1 MHNQNSIKNTKS
13 IKKTKKNTNTKENSK
28 TSIIKKYKFSFKN
41 VKKYKAVNNYNDND
55 NDKFNNIDN
64 NYSKSFTIRFTSRKF
79 LSQTKSKIKR
89 GPKLKIN
96 KQDLFAIYIGD
107 NLYNLRKGK
116 TIYKNKL
123 DKYVFNEAD
132 EKCIC
137 QNILT
142 FNKSK
147 NINPDT
153 NINTN
158 LHDDC
163 ECGNMKIYGSQGKSG
178 AVINSIKCGNNQNI
192 LKIINMSNY
201 YMKMRTETNNYI
213 FVELDG
219 FTIQTLINNYVYK
232 ELPNNTINII
242 NSGVCKNKYRS
253 LKGYN
258 LLEEATLGSGQDFLI
273 KLLSGLY
280 DDDFNIKNEDNRY
293 VAITNYLLQVICI
306 IGHLQSS
313 KLEFF
318 HGDYKPENVFVKKS
332 DKKSL
337 PVFTFK
343 VFGKSIQVKNI
354 GFVVLIADFDK
365 SSITIEEEFNQKKY
379 RIISPIVYKLF
390 LRGSVNSII
399 KKYGDIDPDSSF
411 LKKQDL
417 ENPARKISRAKN
429 DNEEV
434 SYNYS
439 SPKGVKFEKLFISH
453 LVPKR
458 MDPTMTVLRSAGI
471 KLFRDFDLYTFFI
484 KLLDSTRIR
493 EYFMTKR
500 FNVTLMSFMSPKFIN
515 ALYDMPS
522 KETSISE
529 SAYITIDILN
539 KIKEPMHSVF
549 SDYYVET
556 LSALNYRLFR

>member
-1 MHNQNSIKNTKS
+1 
-13 IKKTKKNTNTKENSK
+13 
-28 TSIIKKYKFSFKN
+28 
-41 VKKYKAVNNYNDND
+41 
-55 NDKFNNIDN
+55 
-64 NYSKSFTIRFTSRKF
+64 
-79 LSQTKSKIKR
+79 
-89 GPKLKIN
+89 
-96 KQDLFAIYIGD
+96 
-107 NLYNLRKGK
+107 
-116 TIYKNKL
+116 
-123 DKYVFNEAD
+123 
-132 EKCIC
+132 
-137 QNILT
+137 
-142 FNKSK
+142 
-147 NINPDT
+147 
-153 NINTN
+153 
-158 LHDDC
+158 
-163 ECGNMKIYGSQGKSG
+163 MKIYGSQGKSG

-213 FVELDG
+213 FIELDG

-242 NSGVCKNKYRS
+242 NSGVCKNKDRS

-258 LLEEATLGSGQDFLI
+258 LLEEATLGSGQDFFI

-306 IGHLQSS
+306 MGHLQSS

-399 KKYGDIDPDSSF
+399 KKYGDIDPDSS
-411 LKKQDL
+411 
-417 ENPARKISRAKN
+417 
-429 DNEEV
+429 
-434 SYNYS
+434 
-439 SPKGVKFEKLFISH
+439 PKGVKFEKLFISH

-515 ALYDMPS
+515 ALYDMPA